1 MNPIALNSQSLS
13 EFPFTASPARSPCGT
28 PKKETSFGPGLA
40 RATSVFG
47 ADAAAALARHEREQ
61 KGFAA
66 KRERLVIFAVD

>member
-1 MNPIALNSQSLS
+1 MNPVALNSHSLT

-28 PKKETSFGPGLA
+28 PKKETKFGALS

-47 ADAAAALARHEREQ
+47 ADAAAALARHDREQ

-66 KRERLVIFAVD
+66 KRER

>member
-1 MNPIALNSQSLS
+1 MNSIALNSSSLS
-13 EFPFTASPARSPCGT
+13 EFPFTASPTQSPLGT
-28 PKKETSFGPGLA
+28 PKKETSYGLA

-66 KRERLVIFAVD
+66 KRERLVQLMIG

>member
-1 MNPIALNSQSLS
+1 MNPIALASNNLT
-13 EFPFTASPARSPCGT
+13 EFPFTASPSGT
-28 PKKETSFGPGLA
+28 PTKETQHTLS

-66 KRERLVIFAVD
+66 KRERLVAL